1 MVTPSRISKSP
12 GFISTLFLLLF
23 EMTFDMGK
31 KRPKK
36 KRMYVRENSSTRS
49 VYGLKEPPTTVKT
62 KYSTYFIYSNKDKK
76 VRLRQVNRNIWFCLG
91 FLSESSMIF
100 PIRTHQM
107 SSEAREKSK
116 DPNVSDEK
124 MKRMA
129 ARRQTIQQP
138 EGRKKKKRDF
148 FSGSA
153 FRKSNRTQSHPL
165 SHSHDKKKR
174 KKIRRNLKKR
184 EIPCGT
190 LKMN

>member
-138 EGRKKKKRDF
+138 EGRRKKKKEIF
-148 FSGSA
+148 FGFGFSQVEPYTIPPA
-153 FRKSNRTQSHPL
+153 VTFPRQ
-165 SHSHDKKKR
+165 KKK
-174 KKIRRNLKKR
+174 K
-184 EIPCGT
+184 
-190 LKMN
+190 

>member
-1 MVTPSRISKSP
+1 MIASNGYAQSYFKVARLYFNT
-12 GFISTLFLLLF
+12 FLVVVRN
-23 EMTFDMGK
+23 DVWHGK
-31 KRPKK
+31 KETKK

-62 KYSTYFIYSNKDKK
+62 KYSAYFIYSNKDKK

-124 MKRMA
+124 MNGGGKLYNN
-129 ARRQTIQQP
+129 P
-138 EGRKKKKRDF
+138 KEEKKKKKRF
-148 FSGSA
+148 FFGFGFSQVEPYTIPPA
-153 FRKSNRTQSHPL
+153 VTFPRQ
-165 SHSHDKKKR
+165 KKK
-174 KKIRRNLKKR
+174 KK
-184 EIPCGT
+184 
-190 LKMN
+190 

>member
-76 VRLRQVNRNIWFCLG
+76 VRLRQVNRNI
-91 FLSESSMIF
+91 
-100 PIRTHQM
+100 
-107 SSEAREKSK
+107 
-116 DPNVSDEK
+116 
-124 MKRMA
+124 
-129 ARRQTIQQP
+129 
-138 EGRKKKKRDF
+138 
-148 FSGSA
+148 
-153 FRKSNRTQSHPL
+153 
-165 SHSHDKKKR
+165 
-174 KKIRRNLKKR
+174 
-184 EIPCGT
+184 
-190 LKMN
+190 